1 MGVSGGILNVPL
13 FHTLVGIPIKYA
25 VGTSSLALLFTALAG
40 TFEHWR
46 LGHVQPNI
54 VLFLAPPGLIM
65 GGETWRKDRFKGQP
79 KVTESRIC
87 RATCDSG
94 G

>member
-1 MGVSGGILNVPL
+1 MNVPL

-54 VLFLAPPGLIM
+54 VLFLAPGLIM
-65 GGETWRKDRFKGQP
+65 GARLGAKT
-79 KVTESRIC
+79 VSRVNPRSL
-87 RATCDSG
+87 RAG
-94 G
+94 FAALLAIVAVRMLL